1 MTVLLGGLA
10 AIFFGIGDLLGG
22 VGVRK
27 SGRPGSAVSM
37 AIVATIVGTVVI
49 GLFMLFMPPESVD
62 SSDLW
67 WSVLAGLSMSATR
80 PLLYLG
86 MARGPISVFSPSFAL
101 VAIVVPTLIGPLVD
115 QNPTMYEIFG
125 LIAAV
130 PAVVLLSGE
139 GRVPKLSEV
148 IKSPVLGMAVV
159 VGTCIG
165 FAGLCQSFV
174 DDGAG
179 VFPAFM
185 TLLVGAA
192 VLPIVSVF
200 TSGSVKPDRIVLRQ
214 GLLLGFTSSTAFMLA
229 AVAYQRGSAAVITAL
244 ICLCPGVSIF
254 IAWRLLKEKVAL
266 LQMAGGVFGV
276 ITIIMFALGS

>member
-27 SGRPGSAVSM
+27 SGRSGAAVSM
-37 AIVATIVGTVVI
+37 AIVATVVGTVVI
-49 GLFMLFMPPESVD
+49 GLYMLLMPPDAISA
-62 SSDLW
+62 SDLW

-101 VAIVVPTLIGPLVD
+101 VAIIVPTLIGPLVD
-115 QNPTMYEIFG
+115 QNPSMYEILG

-139 GRVPKLSEV
+139 GRVPKVSEV
-148 IKSPVLGMAVV
+148 VRSPVLGMAVV

-165 FAGLCQSFV
+165 LAGLCQSFV

-179 VFPAFM
+179 VFPAFI
-185 TLLVGAA
+185 TLLVGSA
-192 VLPIVSVF
+192 VLPIVSVV
-200 TSGSVKPDRIVLRQ
+200 TSGSVKPDRIVLRH
-214 GLLLGFTSSTAFMLA
+214 GLLLGL
-229 AVAYQRGSAAVITAL
+229 
-244 ICLCPGVSIF
+244 P
-254 IAWRLLKEKVAL
+254 
-266 LQMAGGVFGV
+266 
-276 ITIIMFALGS
+276 

>member
-37 AIVATIVGTVVI
+37 AIVATIVGTIVI
-49 GLFMLFMPPESVD
+49 GLFMLFMPPESID

-139 GRVPKLSEV
+139 GRIPKLSEV
-148 IKSPVLGMAVV
+148 IRSPVL
-159 VGTCIG
+159 
-165 FAGLCQSFV
+165 
-174 DDGAG
+174 
-179 VFPAFM
+179 
-185 TLLVGAA
+185 
-192 VLPIVSVF
+192 
-200 TSGSVKPDRIVLRQ
+200 
-214 GLLLGFTSSTAFMLA
+214 
-229 AVAYQRGSAAVITAL
+229 
-244 ICLCPGVSIF
+244 
-254 IAWRLLKEKVAL
+254 
-266 LQMAGGVFGV
+266 
-276 ITIIMFALGS
+276 